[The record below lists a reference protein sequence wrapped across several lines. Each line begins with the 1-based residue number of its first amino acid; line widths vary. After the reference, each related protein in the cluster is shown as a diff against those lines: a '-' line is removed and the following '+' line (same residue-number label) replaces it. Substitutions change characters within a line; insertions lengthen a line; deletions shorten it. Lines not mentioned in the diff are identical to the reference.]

1 MDDTG
6 NGRWLTYSELAS
18 VRGINR
24 ASAVKLVQRERW
36 QRSTGNERSR
46 VVRVLVPDEW
56 LSRAKESPPD
66 TASVSAMSRE
76 DTGMIVALMARAER
90 AEERTDEAN
99 KRADVAV
106 ALADHMLAQ
115 VAEATTRAD
124 RAEATAVD
132 LRRELEAA
140 KADVEQVVQGREAA
154 QARADEL
161 LRELEAAQIAQGEA
175 EADAAE
181 LRQADAEWQA
191 RGRWARLRA
200 AWRGE

>member
-1 MDDTG
+1 LK
-6 NGRWLTYSELAS
+6 LT
-18 VRGINR
+18 
-24 ASAVKLVQRERW
+24 
-36 QRSTGNERSR
+36 
-46 VVRVLVPDEW
+46 
-56 LSRAKESPPD
+56 
-66 TASVSAMSRE
+66 
-76 DTGMIVALMARAER
+76 
-90 AEERTDEAN
+90 
-99 KRADVAV
+99 
-106 ALADHMLAQ
+106 
-115 VAEATTRAD
+115 D